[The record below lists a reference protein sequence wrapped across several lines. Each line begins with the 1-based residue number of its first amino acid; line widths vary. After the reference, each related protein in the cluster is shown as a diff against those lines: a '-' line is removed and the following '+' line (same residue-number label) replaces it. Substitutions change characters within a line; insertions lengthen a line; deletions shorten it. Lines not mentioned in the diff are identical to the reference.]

1 MEQKGNNPHP
11 PTRNLSGFSSG
22 SFPLSATLFLFL
34 FSVRVSCLHP
44 SFPSEPF
51 SVSPSFSL
59 PPTLLYYHTN
69 I

>member
-1 MEQKGNNPHP
+1 MEQRETT
-11 PTRNLSGFSSG
+11 PTLHSQSLA
-22 SFPLSATLFLFL
+22 FPLGLSLFLHIFLFL

-51 SVSPSFSL
+51 SVSPFLLSSS
-59 PPTLLYYHTN
+59 TLLYYHTN